1 MAGPSRKVREKLKGV
16 SSKTPSKIS
25 HETLSKV
32 FSELESMMATFPEAV
47 VDAMVKD
54 KRDPFKVLI
63 ATLISLRTKDEVT
76 GKATER
82 LFKFASAPE
91 QMALLKPVVIEKAI
105 YPAGFY
111 RTKAKTIINAC
122 VVLNEKHNGK
132 VPSSID
138 ELVAIK
144 GVGRKTANLVL
155 SSGFGIDAICVDTH
169 VHRICNRWG
178 YVKTKTADATEM
190 VLRKQLP
197 RSYWIRINALLVV
210 MGQNICRPISP
221 ICSSCSLKEWFCP
234 ALGVEK
240 SR

>member
-1 MAGPSRKVREKLKGV
+1 MAGSSTKVSNKPVKISKKPVKV
-16 SSKTPSKIS
+16 SSKI
-25 HETLSKV
+25 LARV
-32 FSELESMMATFPEAV
+32 FKELESMMATFPEAV

-82 LFKFASAPE
+82 LFEFASIPE
-91 QMALLKPVVIEKAI
+91 EMALLDPEVIEKAI
-105 YPAGFY
+105 FPAGFY

-122 VVLNEKHNGK
+122 TVLNEVHEGK
-132 VPSSID
+132 VPSTIE

-155 SSGFGIDAICVDTH
+155 SSGFGIEAICVDTH

-178 YVKTKTADATEM
+178 YVNTKTADATEM

-221 ICSSCSLKEWFCP
+221 KCSSCTLKDWFCP
-234 ALGVEK
+234 ALGVGK

>member
-1 MAGPSRKVREKLKGV
+1 MKGPSLKVKEKSRAV
-16 SSKTPSKIS
+16 SP
-25 HETLSKV
+25 ETLAKV
-32 FSELESMMATFPEAV
+32 FKELEAMMVTFPEAV

-82 LFKFASAPE
+82 LFKFASTPE
-91 QMALLKPVVIEKAI
+91 KMALLDPEVIEKAI
-105 YPAGFY
+105 FPAGFY

-122 VVLNEKHNGK
+122 TVLNVKHGGE
-132 VPSSID
+132 VPSTIE

-155 SSGFGIDAICVDTH
+155 SSGFGIEAICVDTH

-178 YVKTKTADATEM
+178 YVTTKTADATEM

-197 RSYWIRINALLVV
+197 RAYWIRINALLVV

-221 ICSSCSLKEWFCP
+221 ICSSCTLRDWFCP